1 MGGRTRQDLEILTG
15 CLPSFHIMSKF
26 LLTLKTV
33 GMGVLGAAIQAAA
46 TQAANPNGLTRSNI
60 TAAVIGGALTAVASY
75 MVPSPIKKET
85 DTNG

>member
-1 MGGRTRQDLEILTG
+1 
-15 CLPSFHIMSKF
+15 MSKF

-46 TQAANPNGLTRSNI
+46 TQAANPSGLTRSNV
-60 TAAVIGGALTAVASY
+60 TAAVIGGSLTALAGY
-75 MVPSPIKKET
+75 LVPSPIKKKET